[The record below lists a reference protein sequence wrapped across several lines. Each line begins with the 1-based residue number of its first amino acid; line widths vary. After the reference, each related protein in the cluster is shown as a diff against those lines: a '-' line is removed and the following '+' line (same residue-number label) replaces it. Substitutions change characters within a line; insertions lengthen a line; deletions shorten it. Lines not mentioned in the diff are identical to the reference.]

1 MRTYFGCLATKKGR
15 PVLPERTDCRGVAA
29 MKKFSAWIDAKPGR
43 FQLVLAAHTM
53 IVAAILLTTF
63 QA

>member
-1 MRTYFGCLATKKGR
+1 
-15 PVLPERTDCRGVAA
+15 